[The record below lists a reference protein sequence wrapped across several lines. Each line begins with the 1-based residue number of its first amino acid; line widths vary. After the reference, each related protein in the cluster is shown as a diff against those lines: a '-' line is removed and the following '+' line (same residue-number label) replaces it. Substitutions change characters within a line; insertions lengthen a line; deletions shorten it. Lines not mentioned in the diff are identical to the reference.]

1 MERVGGGL
9 HTETVC
15 TVPTNVCPN
24 KVEMLPIGECGPHFL
39 LLNTDF
45 LNEVA
50 RWMAP
55 PLKASIV
62 NMAGRAL
69 KKSLGP
75 DEKGRNDEGEKH
87 E

>member
-1 MERVGGGL
+1 MDDQKRVLIRRGARELGAEEMERVGGGL

-24 KVEMLPIGECGPHFL
+24 KDGRCFHWRVRARL

-50 RWMAP
+50 R
-55 PLKASIV
+55 
-62 NMAGRAL
+62 
-69 KKSLGP
+69 
-75 DEKGRNDEGEKH
+75 
-87 E
+87 